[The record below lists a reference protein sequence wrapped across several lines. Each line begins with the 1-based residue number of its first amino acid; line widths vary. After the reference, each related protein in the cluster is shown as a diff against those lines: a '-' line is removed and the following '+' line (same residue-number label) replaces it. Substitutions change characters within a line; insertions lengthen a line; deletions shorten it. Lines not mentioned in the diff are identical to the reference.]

1 MKSMCFKLYHNPE
14 KKTLVIPRAA
24 LQLSGLSD
32 VEELLLNSGDGY
44 VLTTKYGLDTRECV
58 HFLKFLFSTSES
70 LLAQL
75 AAESNL
81 AMEDDEFDS
90 DEWSDNQDDMEDEF
104 VRIQTSVTVPHWM
117 LKLAGLNRNDGLEI
131 YPENGKVT
139 ITTSSEAENITQ
151 TFHKE
156 AEDPLASFDDAFLNT
171 LMMAGVNMDGLAILM
186 RQEEGDHA

>member
-44 VLTTKYGLDTRECV
+44 VLATKYGLDTRECV
-58 HFLKFLFSTSES
+58 HFLEFLFSTSKS

-75 AAESNL
+75 AAESSL
-81 AMEDDEFDS
+81 AAEDDEFNS
-90 DEWSDNQDDMEDEF
+90 DEWRDDRDDIEDEF
-104 VRIQTSVTVPHWM
+104 VKIQTAITVPYWM
-117 LKLAGLNRNDGLEI
+117 LSLAGLNRSDGLEI

-139 ITTSSEAENITQ
+139 ITASGEAANISKTV
-151 TFHKE
+151 HKE
-156 AEDPLASFDDAFLNT
+156 AENPFASFDDDFFNT
-171 LMMAGVNMDGLAILM
+171 LMLAGVNMEGLAALM
-186 RQEEGDHA
+186 RQEEGHA